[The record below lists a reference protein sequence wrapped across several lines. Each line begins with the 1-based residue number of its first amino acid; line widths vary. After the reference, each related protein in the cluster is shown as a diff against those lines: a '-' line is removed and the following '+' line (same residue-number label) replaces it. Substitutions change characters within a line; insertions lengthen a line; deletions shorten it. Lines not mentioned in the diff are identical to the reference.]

1 MNLKPFTVGTTNI
14 FPIVNSKA
22 GGQLCTE
29 FNLRSRET
37 VYSDSTI
44 EYSAGPSFT
53 HSLKDFKVTTLL
65 GSSSTLSISSGR
77 ALVNGHYVESLV
89 DFEVDI
95 QAANL
100 VAEPA
105 DKLPDGRLAIGL
117 LAVYST
123 ISTIAGAMQPEN
135 ATGVYEGVHLVI
147 LPVVNFKTP
156 IDEPVN
162 EMNVTAHLKLAE
174 FTYTNGVVSNLVDNT
189 ARVQA
194 FSADRIGSIDVL
206 ISDEYIK
213 RTNLDTTQL
222 YVLSGKGDS
231 DSDEMDWCGAT
242 GSLMVWDSNS
252 QLVTQPSDSTQ
263 ILQEATFTYNGVTD
277 TTTLNVPHK
286 QPDKDIVDAGGH
298 ALYYPPKAFTL
309 PNASI
314 TGNKGGVV
322 TRAYNAYITEL
333 RDKYDM
339 LKVLPNGKMLR
350 YVPTLES
357 RSDLPVLGTDILN
370 YAVGDYV
377 LVREDQTTGSVAG
390 SYPVTMYVV
399 IPVDQTGLDRT
410 YTFTQTTPSGVRFG
424 EQITATTIVD
434 YAEQHEE
441 QYDVD
446 NPGSAASIQTVKEYC
461 VDASVPGIAGN
472 NYVEVIPDNIG
483 TSSTAIT
490 DGGTQN
496 PTIGGVVTPTS
507 TLNDGDVVQYQDKF
521 FQWSTSTSKWAQI
534 PSSYYVID
542 PVAEKTYSDPL
553 IISAEVAPATTTTI
567 GGFLNIDQDQTGYG
581 YVYMDEDN
589 HLRMA
594 DFDLLASGVLAYQ
607 LGEDVKTGVGAD
619 IATINEQL
627 IQYVNERV
635 AFPTSEHSANAA
647 NPSVITVTITLPEDV
662 GDNHD
667 LYIYGID
674 SRFTTSVTLAFVG
687 TSSADLNIHIADCE
701 RIKIET
707 PVGFLPKIKLYRCNL
722 YYDADIL
729 NLLDSVENLQLWY
742 ERRSLS
748 DPELAVDGM
757 KVYRL
762 TPPTVVQ
769 NETYWS
775 GTQTGDSHY
784 KYALQSITFSPSGVI
799 TECEL
804 LVTDNITSAPSV
816 SVLTPITN
824 VGAYQFTLPL
834 DGNFTYPTNCLSK
847 QLKVGGQFITAF
859 AASGSQSAYILKN
872 TSFTAVSQYYEVVDG
887 ATVTHPG
894 MISFY
899 TVISMV
905 ESITGA
911 PSSHEELD
919 SWRTNKFYRFSG
931 GVIE

>member
-37 VYSDSTI
+37 VYSDSSI
-44 EYSAGPSFT
+44 EYPSGPSFT

-65 GSSSTLSISSGR
+65 GSSSTLSISRGR
-77 ALVNGHYVESLV
+77 ALINGHYVESLV
-89 DFEVDI
+89 DFEIDL

-100 VAEPA
+100 VADPA

-123 ISTIAGAMQPEN
+123 APTIAGAMKAEN
-135 ATGVYEGVHLVI
+135 ATGVYEGIHLVI
-147 LPVVNFKTP
+147 LPTTAFKTP
-156 IDEPVN
+156 LDEPAN
-162 EMNVTAHLKLAE
+162 EMNVTAHIKLAE
-174 FTYTNGVVSNLVDNT
+174 FTYADGVISNLIDNET
-189 ARVQA
+189 RVQA
-194 FSADRIGSIDVL
+194 FSADRIGSIDAL
-206 ISDEYIK
+206 LSDEYIK
-213 RTNLDTTQL
+213 RINLDPKQL

-231 DSDEMDWCGAT
+231 SSTEMNWCTAT
-242 GSLMVWDSNS
+242 GSLMVWDSSS
-252 QLVTQPSDSTQ
+252 QLVLQPTDPTQ
-263 ILQEATFTYNGVTD
+263 ILQEATFAYNGVSD
-277 TTTLNVPHK
+277 TTTFSVPHK
-286 QPDKDIVDAGGH
+286 QPDKALVDAGGYP
-298 ALYYPPKAFTL
+298 LYYAPKTFIL

-322 TRAYNAYITEL
+322 TKAYNNYITQL
-333 RDKYDM
+333 RDQYDM

-350 YVPTLES
+350 YIPLLES
-357 RSDLPVLGTDILN
+357 RSDLPVLGVDILN
-370 YAVGDYV
+370 YTVGDYI
-377 LVREDQTTGSVAG
+377 LVREDQTTGATAG
-390 SYPVTMYVV
+390 NYPVTMYVV
-399 IPVDQTGLDRT
+399 IPVEQSGIDRT
-410 YTFTQTTPSGVRFG
+410 YTFTQTTPSGIRFG
-424 EQITATTIVD
+424 EPIAATSI
-434 YAEQHEE
+434 AE
-441 QYDVD
+441 YDVD
-446 NPGSAASIQTVKEYC
+446 DPGSAASIKAVKDYC

-472 NYVEVIPDNIG
+472 NYVEVVIG
-483 TSSTAIT
+483 SGSTSSA
-490 DGGTQN
+490 
-496 PTIGGVVTPTS
+496 
-507 TLNDGDVVQYQDKF
+507 
-521 FQWSTSTSKWAQI
+521 A
-534 PSSYYVID
+534 YYVID

-594 DFDLLASGVLAYQ
+594 DFDLLVSGVLAYQ

-627 IQYVNERV
+627 TQYVNERV
-635 AFPTSEHSANAA
+635 AFPTPQHSATSNT
-647 NPSVITVTITLPEDV
+647 PSVITVTITLPEDV
-662 GDNHD
+662 GDTHD
-667 LYIYGID
+667 LYIFGID

-701 RIKIET
+701 RIKIEI
-707 PVGFLPKIKLYRCNL
+707 PVGFLPKINLYRCNL
-722 YYDADIL
+722 YYDADVL
-729 NLLDSVENLQLWY
+729 NSINSIESLQLWY

-748 DPELAVDGM
+748 DPEIAVEGM
-757 KVYRL
+757 RVSRL

-784 KYALQSITFSPSGVI
+784 KYALQSITFSPTGVI

-804 LVTDNITSAPSV
+804 LVTDNITSAPNV
-816 SVLTPITN
+816 SAISPAVN
-824 VGAYQFTLPL
+824 VGAYQFTLPI
-834 DGNFTYPTNCLSK
+834 DGNFTYPVNRLSK

-887 ATVTHPG
+887 SKVLHPG

-911 PSSHEELD
+911 PASHEDLE
-919 SWRTNKFYRFSG
+919 SWRTNKFYRFG
-931 GVIE
+931 GGAIE